1 MKDLLHEVT
10 VEKVSKKIVNQIV
23 DLIFE
28 GKLVSGEKLPS
39 ESKLIEIFEVGR
51 LSLREA
57 IVQLEEMGYL
67 DVRARGDVY
76 VKPIN
81 SIFENE
87 NNLSDLQGDQRKIKL
102 LFCIRKD
109 LEVASAYTAAIK
121 CSREHLSD
129 IKKCFESFK
138 FGRFESEKLW
148 ELDQE
153 FHTSI
158 VRASNN
164 LFRIHEVINVFY
176 FLQKNIKPV
185 FERVQFYDDNFA
197 TVLSQHQSIVEA
209 IVDGDADKAQ
219 KRMSDHI
226 DWTNRYTLDR

>member
-1 MKDLLHEVT
+1 MKDLLHKVK
-10 VEKVSKKIVNQIV
+10 VEKVSKKVVSQIV

-28 GKLVSGEKLPS
+28 GKLVPGEKLPS
-39 ESKLIEIFEVGR
+39 ESTLVEIFEVGR
-51 LSLREA
+51 PSLREA
-57 IVQLEEMGYL
+57 IGQLEKMGYL

-81 SIFENE
+81 SIFE
-87 NNLSDLQGDQRKIKL
+87 SDNTPFNLQGDQRKIKL
-102 LFCIRKD
+102 LFCLRKD
-109 LEVASAYTAAIK
+109 LEVASAYTAALK
-121 CSREHLSD
+121 CSGEHLSD
-129 IKKCFESFK
+129 IEKCFENFK
-138 FGRFESEKLW
+138 YGEFESQKLW

-164 LFRIHEVINVFY
+164 LYRIHEVINVFY
-176 FLQKNIKPV
+176 FLEKNIKPV
-185 FERVQFYDDNFA
+185 FEKVQFYDDNFA
-197 TVLSQHQSIVEA
+197 TVVSQHQSIVEA
-209 IVDGDADKAQ
+209 IREGDADKAQ